1 MGDAKSLFYEL
12 SHDDLVAWL
21 AERGEPKYR
30 AGQVLEWAYQHN
42 AASFE
47 EMTNVSKDLREA
59 LAAEFDIGPLE
70 PVAVAESGGAIKL
83 LLEMPGAVG
92 AEEPYPAE
100 GLPSAPSAAERKRS
114 AGRERGIGGQVECVA
129 MDMDGYRTA
138 CLSSQVGCAIGCAF
152 CASTI
157 GGLER
162 DLSAGEILLQLITL
176 RARVGVIRNVV
187 FMGMGEAF
195 LNYEAVVASI
205 ERMIDKRA
213 LAMSPRHIT
222 VSTAGVVP
230 AIHRYAR
237 EGPPTELTVSLNA
250 ADQELRDRL
259 MPGVARW
266 DLADLMM
273 ACRGF
278 SEARD
283 GQPVTFAYV
292 LLEGVNDGFEEALK
306 LVRLLRPLPHHLNL
320 IPFNEVPE
328 RPFKAPDPRRVAAFA
343 RKCKQGGLNVS
354 IRESKGQGIGAACGQ
369 LRRTRTPDIGP
380 RTNNG

>member
-1 MGDAKSLFYEL
+1 MQGARSLFYEL

-30 AGQVLEWAYQHN
+30 ADQVFEWAYQRT

-47 EMTNVSKDLREA
+47 EMTNLSKDLREA
-59 LAAEFDIGPLE
+59 LAADFDIGPLE
-70 PVAVAESGGAIKL
+70 PVAVAESEGAVKL
-83 LLEMPGAVG
+83 LLEMPA
-92 AEEPYPAE
+92 
-100 GLPSAPSAAERKRS
+100 
-114 AGRERGIGGQVECVA
+114 GGQIECVA

-157 GGLER
+157 GGCER
-162 DLSAGEILLQLITL
+162 DLSAGEIVLQLITL
-176 RARVGVIRNVV
+176 RARVGAIRNVV

-195 LNYEAVVASI
+195 FNYEAVVASV

-213 LAMSPRHIT
+213 LGMSPRHIT

-237 EGPPTELTVSLNA
+237 EGPATELTVSLNA

-273 ACRGF
+273 ACREF
-278 SEARD
+278 SQARD

-292 LLEGVNDGFEEALK
+292 LLEGVNDGFEEALR

-320 IPFNEVPE
+320 SPFNEVPE

-343 RKCKQGGLNVS
+343 RKCKRGGLNVS
-354 IRESKGQGIGAACGQ
+354 IRESKGQGIQAACGQ
-369 LRRTRTPDIGP
+369 LRRTRTTDVGHG
-380 RTNNG
+380 TSD